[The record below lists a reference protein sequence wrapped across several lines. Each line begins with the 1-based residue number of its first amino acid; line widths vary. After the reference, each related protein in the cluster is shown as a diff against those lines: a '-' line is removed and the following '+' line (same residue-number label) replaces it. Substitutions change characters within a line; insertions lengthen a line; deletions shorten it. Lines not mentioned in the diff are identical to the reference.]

1 MLDES
6 LVGVDAQM
14 VSPQVAQEYVLA
26 DELDQYMG
34 STIVRG
40 LVPGQPL
47 MYRDLVDADNPA
59 AYRHLALALEDPNL
73 VAMVIPVGEEN
84 TPDGIVPGDRIAIV
98 WSVGETSNY
107 MAGPVGSTSS
117 DVAGPGETIGGAG
130 TGTETGTGVEV
141 PGGESLPPEVAALLG
156 DGVDQPTPEV
166 TLPLAKTVI
175 NVADVVRVRR
185 EQEANPAYTG
195 EEGETPYI
203 EGAVTGLEV
212 AVPREEMEAIQF
224 AVANGEYSIVV
235 LSPNADPREVAEAA
249 SLGVMWQD
257 VLDYFQA
264 DRLRALG
271 VLTVTEAIRPAGAAN
286 LYGPVLAPAPL
297 SGSSS
302 GSNSQPVVGAVPRP
316 SGTAT
321 PSPDDAGEGGEQPT
335 AEAGEPT
342 ATPAPLPTATPVSVS
357 DAGSGGS
364 EEPAPS
370 NLGEEPSGGGS
381 ILTASTGNLLA
392 GVGCVVAVL
401 LVIGAGVVLA
411 IRALRKR
418 GQDQA

>member
-1 MLDES
+1 
-6 LVGVDAQM
+6 
-14 VSPQVAQEYVLA
+14 
-26 DELDQYMG
+26 
-34 STIVRG
+34 
-40 LVPGQPL
+40 
-47 MYRDLVDADNPA
+47 
-59 AYRHLALALEDPNL
+59 
-73 VAMVIPVGEEN
+73 
-84 TPDGIVPGDRIAIV
+84 
-98 WSVGETSNY
+98 
-107 MAGPVGSTSS
+107 
-117 DVAGPGETIGGAG
+117 
-130 TGTETGTGVEV
+130 
-141 PGGESLPPEVAALLG
+141 
-156 DGVDQPTPEV
+156 
-166 TLPLAKTVI
+166 
-175 NVADVVRVRR
+175 
-185 EQEANPAYTG
+185 
-195 EEGETPYI
+195 
-203 EGAVTGLEV
+203 
-212 AVPREEMEAIQF
+212 MEAIQF

-271 VLTVTEAIRPAGAAN
+271 ILTVTEAIRPAGAAN

-302 GSNSQPVVGAVPRP
+302 GSNSQPVAGAVPRP
-316 SGTAT
+316 SDTAT
-321 PSPDDAGEGGEQPT
+321 PSPDDAGEGGETGEALPT

-342 ATPAPLPTATPVSVS
+342 VTAAPLPTATAASVS
-357 DAGSGGS
+357 DTGSGGS

-370 NLGEEPSGGGS
+370 NPGEEPSGGGS

-401 LVIGAGVVLA
+401 LAIGAGVVLA